1 MDNGRPKLGYS
12 SMYWAKIDRKARKKV
27 DIKNLEEEVL
37 EEPIAMNPIECDLID
52 RIQLKAYADNFCPP
66 NLTKV
71 NPSVILNTSPT
82 NIGEKHE

>member
-1 MDNGRPKLGYS
+1 
-12 SMYWAKIDRKARKKV
+12 
-27 DIKNLEEEVL
+27 